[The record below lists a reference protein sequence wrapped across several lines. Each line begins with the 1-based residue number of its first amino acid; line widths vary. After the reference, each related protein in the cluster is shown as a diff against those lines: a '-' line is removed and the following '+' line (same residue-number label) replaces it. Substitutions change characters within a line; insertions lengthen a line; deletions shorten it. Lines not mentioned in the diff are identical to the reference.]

1 MNTQACRDL
10 ANAIIIQAAKD
21 YRAALR
27 RQRRN
32 PDSEAARRVISEVE
46 RFFRSKWFTCLTE
59 VKGEYLIERIR
70 KEVGA

>member
-46 RFFRSKWFTCLTE
+46 RFFRSEWFNCLTD

-70 KEVGA
+70 KEVGV